1 MMFLGG
7 AALGAL
13 DLLSSLTS
21 QLEAKAGS
29 KTDASSGGASF
40 ANALGSSSDA
50 TGTTQAAAA
59 DVASAGAGSGSGPFK
74 SNVLAFLLARQEQQS
89 GTQGGRPNGLSPLGE
104 ALFAKLDGDGNGSIS
119 KTELTSAL
127 GSGTDTSTAEKVFSK
142 LDKSGDGSID
152 AKEFAGALQGR
163 GGHHHHHGPPP
174 AEGTQDL
181 AALLDAQSKGA
192 KSSTATNAD
201 GSSTTT
207 ITYADGSKVTLT
219 TPAATPETGS
229 AAVQP
234 SAGTHNIL
242 ETLIQLQAQH
252 LGGGTTGTTAAGS
265 AAA

>member
-1 MMFLGG
+1 MMFLGS

-29 KTDASSGGASF
+29 KSDASGNGANF
-40 ANALGSSSDA
+40 ANALGASSDS
-50 TGTTQAAAA
+50 TGATQAAVSDAPG
-59 DVASAGAGSGSGPFK
+59 VSAGSGPFK
-74 SNVLAFLLARQEQQS
+74 PNVLAFLLARQEQQS
-89 GTQGGRPNGLSPLGE
+89 GTQGRGPDGLSPLGE

-119 KTELTSAL
+119 KAELQSAL
-127 GSGTDTSTAEKVFSK
+127 GTGTDSSAADKLFSK
-142 LDKSGDGSID
+142 LDKSGDGALD
-152 AKEFAGALQGR
+152 AKEFAGALRGR
-163 GGHHHHHGPPP
+163 GGHHRHGPPP
-174 AEGTQDL
+174 AERTQDL
-181 AALLDAQSKGA
+181 AALLDAQSQGA
-192 KSSTATNAD
+192 SSSTTTNAD

-207 ITYADGSKVTLT
+207 ITYADGSKVSLT
-219 TPAATPETGS
+219 TPAAAAETGS

-252 LGGGTTGTTAAGS
+252 IGGGTAGTTAAGS

>member
-21 QLEAKAGS
+21 QLDAKASS
-29 KTDASSGGASF
+29 KTDASGSGASF
-40 ANALGSSSDA
+40 ANALGASSDA
-50 TGTTQAAAA
+50 TGTTQAAASDA
-59 DVASAGAGSGSGPFK
+59 ASTSPGSGPFK

-89 GTQGGRPNGLSPLGE
+89 GTQGGRPKGLSPLGE
-104 ALFAKLDGDGNGSIS
+104 ALFAKLDSDGNGSIS

-127 GSGTDTSTAEKVFSK
+127 GSSADTSTADKLFSK

-163 GGHHHHHGPPP
+163 GGHHRRHGPPP
-174 AEGTQDL
+174 ADGAQDL
-181 AALLDAQSKGA
+181 AAQLDAQSQGA
-192 KSSTATNAD
+192 KSSKTTNAD

-219 TPAATPETGS
+219 TPAAPTETGS

-234 SAGTHNIL
+234 SAGSHNIL
-242 ETLIQLQAQH
+242 ETLIQLQAQNI
-252 LGGGTTGTTAAGS
+252 GGGTAGTTVGGS